1 MYDVKVLEKEN
12 YSYNDKLKYDCIIDR
27 SYYGKIV
34 TENTLINLKSS
45 YVPREN
51 IFY

>member
-1 MYDVKVLEKEN
+1 MYDVKVLEEEDH
-12 YSYNDKLKYDCIIDR
+12 SYNDKLKYECIIDR
-27 SYYGKIV
+27 SYYNKIV
-34 TENTLINLKSS
+34 TENTLINLKST

>member
-1 MYDVKVLEKEN
+1 VYDVKVLEEED
-12 YSYNDKLKYDCIIDR
+12 YSYNDKLKYECIIDR
-27 SYYGKIV
+27 SYYNKIV
-34 TENTLINLKSS
+34 TENTLINLKST

>member
-1 MYDVKVLEKEN
+1 MYDVKVLEDEN
-12 YSYNDKLKYDCIIDR
+12 NLCNDKLKYDCIIDR
-27 SYYGKIV
+27 SYYNKIV
-34 TENTLINLKSS
+34 TENVLINLKSS